1 MKVSTDGCLECGT
14 CLAACLLTDQ
24 PIVLHNVPQI
34 QDVRVMR
41 NLIESFGAEVEDLNA
56 TSWRI
61 TARTLRPADLNPDLC
76 RRIRA
81 SILVA
86 GPMVARFGEFKLPP
100 PGQDKVRTRTRGA
113 WR

>member
-1 MKVSTDGCLECGT
+1 VTPAGNKNAALPLV
-14 CLAACLLTDQ
+14 AACLLTDQ
-24 PIVLHNVPQI
+24 PVILHNIPQI

-41 NLIESFGAEVEDLNA
+41 NLIESLGAQVEDLNP

-61 TARTLRPADLNPDLC
+61 TCRDLRPADLNPELC

-86 GPMVARFGEFKLPP
+86 GPG
-100 PGQDKVRTRTRGA
+100 RGLA
-113 WR
+113 ILNYPHRRV